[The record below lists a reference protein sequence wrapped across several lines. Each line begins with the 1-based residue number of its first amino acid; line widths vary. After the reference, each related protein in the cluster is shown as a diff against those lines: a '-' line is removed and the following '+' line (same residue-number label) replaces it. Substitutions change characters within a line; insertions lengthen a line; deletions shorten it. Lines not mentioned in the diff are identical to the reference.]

1 METKVKWLDGM
12 AFEAELNG
20 HRIIIDAEEKFG
32 GKDRGPRPKGLTL
45 VSLIGCT
52 GMDVVSLLYKM
63 KVPFDDFE
71 VSAHTDLTDVHP
83 KVFKDIE
90 IIYRF
95 YGKNLEQ
102 YKDKIEK
109 AVRLSQERY
118 CGVSAMLRKNSNL
131 SYKIILKES

>member
-1 METKVKWLDGM
+1 MKTIARWIDGM
-12 AFEAELNG
+12 AFEAELDG
-20 HRIIIDAEEKFG
+20 HKIVIDAEEQFG

-63 KVPFDDFE
+63 KVPFENFDVE
-71 VSAHTDLTDVHP
+71 AHTELTDKHP

-90 IIYRF
+90 IQYTF
-95 YGKNLEQ
+95 YGKDLEQ

-118 CGVSAMLRKNSNL
+118 CGVSEMLRKNSNIT
-131 SYKIILKES
+131 YKIILKEK

>member
-1 METKVKWLDGM
+1 MEAKARWVDGM

-20 HRIIIDAEEKFG
+20 HKIIIDAEEKFG

-63 KVPFDDFE
+63 KVPFENFE
-71 VSAHTDLTDVHP
+71 LDTHTELTDQHP

-90 IIYRF
+90 IIYIF

-118 CGVSAMLRKNSNL
+118 CGVSAMLKKNSNL
-131 SYKIILKES
+131 TYKIILKEN